1 MKHQILAIL
10 EQVQELPKAQF
21 EKIILYSNLT
31 ERDFLNLKE
40 NFMNYG
46 YGCGITP
53 KSPRK
58 YKKKKAV

>member
-40 NFMNYG
+40 NFMNVG
-46 YGCGITP
+46 YGVGRPIVAR
-53 KSPRK
+53 KPR
-58 YKKKKAV
+58 KKKAK